1 VRHDSPSHCSICI
14 AKSQA
19 TQRKGYTIPR
29 QTVNPVN
36 CPIHGDPRDL
46 SGDWPFF
53 IELYF
58 MLHPYSVFRHR
69 RVVDKHGKERE
80 EEVGFLNLSVLKIVC
95 EALHLSF
102 RTTWVRLSE
111 IEDIWYGR
119 HLKKPS

>member
-1 VRHDSPSHCSICI
+1 MRHDSPSHCSAC
-14 AKSQA
+14 STESLSA
-19 TQRKGYTIPR
+19 TRKGYAIPR
-29 QTVNPVN
+29 KTVNPVN

-46 SGDWPFF
+46 PGDWPFF

-69 RVVDKHGKERE
+69 NVVGKERE

-95 EALHLSF
+95 EALRLSF
-102 RTTWVRLSE
+102 RTAWERLSE

-119 HLKKPS
+119 HLKKSS